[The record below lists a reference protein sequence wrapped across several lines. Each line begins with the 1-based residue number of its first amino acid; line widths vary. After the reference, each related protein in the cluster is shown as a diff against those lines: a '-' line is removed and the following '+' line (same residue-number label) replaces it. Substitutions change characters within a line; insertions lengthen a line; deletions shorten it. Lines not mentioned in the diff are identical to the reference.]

1 MNLLGMGD
9 LSKKQIFEIL
19 DIAERMKK
27 EEDFGKPLS
36 GKTLAM
42 LFEKPSTRTRV
53 SFEVAMAQLGGHAIY
68 LDFVGTQISRG
79 ETMADTAR
87 VLSRYVDAITARL
100 YKHADLEEIAQN
112 STIPVINALT
122 ELEHPCQIIGDLLT
136 IREKKGEFEGKK
148 IVFVGDVAC
157 NVANSLMIG
166 AATVGMDVTL
176 VGPIG
181 AFPPNKKIVQ
191 LAKRRG
197 KVEITDQLE
206 GVKDA
211 DIVYTDVWVSMGF
224 EAERAERLK
233 AFVPY
238 QVNKSLMKR
247 AKKNAI
253 VMHCL
258 PAHRGLEI
266 TSDVLDSKQSVVID
280 QAENRLHTEKA
291 LLLYLLCKK

>member
-19 DIAERMKK
+19 GIAERMKK
-27 EEDFGKPLS
+27 EEDSGKPLS

-211 DIVYTDVWVSMGF
+211 DVVYTDVWVSMGF